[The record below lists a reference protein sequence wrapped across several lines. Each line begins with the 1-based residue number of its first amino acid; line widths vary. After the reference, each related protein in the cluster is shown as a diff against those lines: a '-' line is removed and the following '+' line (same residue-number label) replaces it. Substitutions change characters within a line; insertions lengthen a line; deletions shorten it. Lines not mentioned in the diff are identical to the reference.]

1 MKREMLSPRYTRG
14 SVTCSKSGDSAI
26 NISDCATTV
35 RLKRGAEVA
44 WPNTWRSSYRY
55 FDMKVIHTALDIIR
69 IRLIPLNASVCPN
82 LGRVLIF

>member
-35 RLKRGAEVA
+35 RLEREAEVRICHDYPDA
-44 WPNTWRSSYRY
+44 GLASASDNQWRAGQGDQFPSYLY
-55 FDMKVIHTALDIIR
+55 IT
-69 IRLIPLNASVCPN
+69 
-82 LGRVLIF
+82 GRRAYVFT